1 MTLGPGPGKG
11 AADKAGPVRI
21 AGYASVFDVADK
33 GRDVVR
39 KGAFAR
45 ALAAAAGAGAG
56 ASVPLLW
63 QHDAKRPIG
72 RVEALS
78 EDSRG
83 LRVIAR
89 LADGSS
95 AAGEAAALL
104 RSGAVAGLSFGYRV
118 RKGTRNAA
126 TGLREL
132 TDLDLLEV
140 SLVTFPMQPL
150 ARVHAVEPPAEA

>member
-1 MTLGPGPGKG
+1 MS
-11 AADKAGPVRI
+11 AAAAGPVRV
-21 AGYASVFDVADK
+21 AGYASVFDVPDK

-45 ALAAAAGAGAG
+45 AVAVAGG
-56 ASVPLLW
+56 VPLLW

-72 RVEALS
+72 RVEMLA

-89 LADGSS
+89 LADGSGQ
-95 AAGEAAALL
+95 AAEAAALL

-118 RKGTRNAA
+118 RAGGARDPK
-126 TGLREL
+126 TGVREL

-150 ARVHAVEPPAEA
+150 ARVHAVEPPAGA

>member
-1 MTLGPGPGKG
+1 M
-11 AADKAGPVRI
+11 RM
-21 AGYASVFDVADK
+21 AGYASVFDVPDK

-39 KGAFAR
+39 RGAFAR
-45 ALAAAAGAGAG
+45 TLAIGAGAG
-56 ASVPLLW
+56 SSKRVPLLW
-63 QHDAKRPIG
+63 QHDVKRPIG
-72 RVEALS
+72 TVETLA
-78 EDSRG
+78 EDGRG

-89 LADGSS
+89 LANGSA

-118 RKGTRNAA
+118 VKGARDVK

-150 ARVHAVEPPAEA
+150 ARVHAVEPPAGA